1 MTKDLLDDAMKLP
14 PDERLELAEKLF
26 DSVEGEAG
34 AEQMWAEEISRR
46 IAAIDSGKIKL
57 IPWEEARRHIVE

>member
-1 MTKDLLDDAMKLP
+1 MTKHLLDDAMKLP

-34 AEQMWAEEISRR
+34 AEQM
-46 IAAIDSGKIKL
+46 
-57 IPWEEARRHIVE
+57 